1 MTGRDGSRRE
11 SQNPKGWRARRAA
24 QLLEKTYT
32 VGPGKAY
39 TVAEMNPGGV

>member
-1 MTGRDGSRRE
+1 MTGRADLRRE
-11 SQNPKGWRARRAA
+11 SQNRKGWGAPQAA

-32 VGPGKAY
+32 VAPGKAY